1 MRKYSYESILRTV
14 GQVLDEADAKSFA
27 IQDTENGLRV
37 EMLDRDGK
45 QEVVLDLGL
54 ADVAELVEMKSEAGP
69 YPSYERSYAHDE
81 GTLHQFLERH
91 QLVGAGR

>member
-14 GQVLDEADAKSFA
+14 GRVLDEADAKSFA

-37 EMLDRDGK
+37 ETFDSDGK
-45 QEVVLDLGL
+45 QEVVLDFGL
-54 ADVAELVEMKSEAGP
+54 ADVVELVDMKSATDS
-69 YPSYERSYAHDE
+69 YPSYDRSYAHDE

-91 QLVGAGR
+91 QLVGVGQ

>member
-27 IQDTENGLRV
+27 IQDTQNGLRV

-54 ADVAELVEMKSEAGP
+54 ADVAELVEMKPDTDP

>member
-14 GQVLDEADAKSFA
+14 GRVLDEADAKSFA
-27 IQDTENGLRV
+27 VRDTEHGLRV
-37 EMLDRDGK
+37 ETLDRDGK
-45 QEVVLDLGL
+45 QEVVLDFGL
-54 ADVAELVEMKSEAGP
+54 ADVAELVEMKSDTDP

-91 QLVGAGR
+91 QLVGVGR